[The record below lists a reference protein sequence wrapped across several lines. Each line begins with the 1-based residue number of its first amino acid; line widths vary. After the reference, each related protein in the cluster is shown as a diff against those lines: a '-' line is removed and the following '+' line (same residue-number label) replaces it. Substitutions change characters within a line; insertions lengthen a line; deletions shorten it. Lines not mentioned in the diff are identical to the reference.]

1 VLQALPLALASA
13 VDPALIAAV
22 AIMLSRRQAARLLV
36 AYLVGGF
43 GISVGVGVVIVF
55 VLGNS
60 AFGGDSGNLE
70 SPADDIGV
78 GLVLLAIAVVV
89 ATGAGARL
97 AAVVK
102 ARGRS
107 HARGQS
113 SDASQEAKR
122 PSLLD
127 RARATESTWVAWLAG
142 VVWGTPGAFYLVALA
157 LIANARESIAGQ
169 IATILVFNVVMFALV
184 EVPLVAFLVAPDLT
198 RARIQRASEWTSAH
212 RRGVVAVV
220 VGALAAYAFVKGLSR
235 V

>member
-1 VLQALPLALASA
+1 VLQTLPLAVASA

-43 GISVGVGVVIVF
+43 GVSVGVGVVILF
-55 VLGNS
+55 VLGGP
-60 AFGGDSGNLE
+60 ALGGDSGNLE
-70 SPADDIGV
+70 SPAGDIGA

-107 HARGQS
+107 HAHANS
-113 SDASQEAKR
+113 SDASNEAKR

-127 RARATESTWVAWLAG
+127 RARAADSPWMAWLAG
-142 VVWGTPGAFYLVALA
+142 VAWGTPGAFYLAALA
-157 LIANARESIAGQ
+157 LIATSRDSLAGR
-169 IATILVFNVVMFALV
+169 IVTILVFNLVMFALV

-198 RARIQRASEWTSAH
+198 RARIQRSTEWTSAH
-212 RRGVVAVV
+212 RRVVVALV
-220 VGALAAYAFVKGLSR
+220 VGTLAVYALVKGLSR

>member
-22 AIMLSRRQAARLLV
+22 AIMLSRGQAARLLV

-43 GISVGVGVVIVF
+43 GVSVGVGAVILF
-55 VLGNS
+55 VLGKS

-70 SPADDIGV
+70 SPAGDIGA

-102 ARGRS
+102 ARWQSRS
-107 HARGQS
+107 GAKS
-113 SDASQEAKR
+113 SDASHEAKR

-127 RARATESTWVAWLAG
+127 RARAADSPWVAWLAG
-142 VVWGTPGAFYLVALA
+142 VAWGTPGAFYLAALA
-157 LIANARESIAGQ
+157 LIANSRDSIAGE
-169 IATILVFNVVMFALV
+169 IATTLIFNLVMFSLV
-184 EVPLVAFLVAPDLT
+184 EVPLVAFLVAPDFT
-198 RARIQRASEWTSAH
+198 RATIQRSSEWMSAH
-212 RRGVVAVV
+212 RRAVVALVVGVVA
-220 VGALAAYAFVKGLSR
+220 AYALVKGLSR

>member
-1 VLQALPLALASA
+1 MLLTLPLALASA

-43 GISVGVGVVIVF
+43 GISVGVGVVILF
-55 VLGNS
+55 VLGRS

-70 SPADDIGV
+70 SPADDIGA
-78 GLVLLAIAVVV
+78 GLLLLAIAVVV
-89 ATGAGARL
+89 ASGAGARL

-107 HARGQS
+107 HARAKS
-113 SDASQEAKR
+113 SDASHEAKR

-127 RARATESTWVAWLAG
+127 RARAADSPWVAWLAG
-142 VVWGTPGAFYLVALA
+142 VAWGTPGAFYLAALA
-157 LIANARESIAGQ
+157 LIANSSDSIAGQ

-184 EVPLVAFLVAPDLT
+184 EVPLVAFLIAPDLT

-212 RRGVVAVV
+212 RRAFVALV
-220 VGALAAYAFVKGLSR
+220 VGALAAYALAKGLSR

>member
-22 AIMLSRRQAARLLV
+22 AIMLSRRQPARLLV
-36 AYLVGGF
+36 VYLVGGF
-43 GISVGVGVVIVF
+43 GVSVGVGMAILF
-55 VLGNS
+55 VLGRP
-60 AFGGDSGNLE
+60 AFGGDSGNLA
-70 SPADDIGV
+70 SPAGDIGA

-107 HARGQS
+107 HARAKS
-113 SDASQEAKR
+113 SDASHEAKG

-127 RARATESTWVAWLAG
+127 RARAADSPWIAWLAG
-142 VVWGTPGAFYLVALA
+142 IAWGTPGAFYLVALA
-157 LIANARESIAGQ
+157 LIANSRDSIAGQ
-169 IATILVFNVVMFALV
+169 IATILVFNLVMFALV
-184 EVPLVAFLVAPDLT
+184 EVPLIAFLVAPDLT

-212 RRGVVAVV
+212 RRAFAALVVA
-220 VGALAAYAFVKGLSR
+220 ALATYALVKGLSR

>member
-1 VLQALPLALASA
+1 MFQALPLALASA

-43 GISVGVGVVIVF
+43 GISVGVGVV
-55 VLGNS
+55 VLFALGRP

-70 SPADDIGV
+70 SPAGDIGTGV
-78 GLVLLAIAVVV
+78 VLLAIAVVV

-102 ARGRS
+102 ARARS
-107 HARGQS
+107 HARAKS
-113 SDASQEAKR
+113 SDASDEAKR

-127 RARATESTWVAWLAG
+127 RARATDSPWVAWVAG
-142 VVWGTPGAFYLVALA
+142 IAWGTPGAFYLAALA
-157 LIANARESIAGQ
+157 LIANSPDSSARQ
-169 IATILVFNVVMFALV
+169 IATIVVFNLVMFALV

-198 RARIQRASEWTSAH
+198 RARIQRSSEWTSAH
-212 RRGVVAVV
+212 RRTFVAVV
-220 VGALAAYAFVKGLSR
+220 VGVLAAYALVKGLGR